1 MLDEPQYL
9 STFYLSAFLD
19 TLMEKGWDIFVVRGD
34 LPKYN
39 PLKYSAGIGI
49 RVMMREIRS
58 NPPQSKQELAKDTP
72 KEFFKTKYLIV

>member
-39 PLKYSAGIGI
+39 PLKYSAG
-49 RVMMREIRS
+49 M
-58 NPPQSKQELAKDTP
+58 
-72 KEFFKTKYLIV
+72 LINAQ